1 MMRANALSDAFWRGA
16 VRSDRTVLYAVG
28 DVAPDRPDP
37 RDCFTLVRDRLREAD
52 VAFCQL
58 EVNLTERGSR
68 LPQARHTMRGRPE
81 VAAALRDAGFN
92 VVSFA
97 GNHCMDWGQ
106 EGFFDTI
113 DHLRAQQLGVVGVG
127 ANITEARQPLL
138 IESKGTQLAFLAYSS
153 ILPQSYWAEERRPGC
168 APLRAHTLYE
178 QIEHDQP
185 GTPARIHTFPH
196 EGDLAGLL
204 DDIRKAK
211 SRAAVVMVSLHW
223 GIHFVEATLADYQ
236 RTVAHAAIDAGAD
249 LILGH
254 HAHILKAVEIYRG
267 APILYSLCNFAVDLR
282 MDAAHANSASFKEI
296 QALNASWVP
305 DLDSLYN
312 FPADSRMTVVVKA
325 SLEQGRIRDFCLL
338 PAYVNREAQPEIV
351 GAGDPRFEQVRRYLE
366 KITAAV
372 GLDTRYEVRGD
383 ELVPVT

>member
-1 MMRANALSDAFWRGA
+1 M
-16 VRSDRTVLYAVG
+16 
-28 DVAPDRPDP
+28 
-37 RDCFTLVRDRLREAD
+37 
-52 VAFCQL
+52 
-58 EVNLTERGSR
+58 
-68 LPQARHTMRGRPE
+68 
-81 VAAALRDAGFN
+81 
-92 VVSFA
+92 
-97 GNHCMDWGQ
+97 
-106 EGFFDTI
+106 
-113 DHLRAQQLGVVGVG
+113 
-127 ANITEARQPLL
+127 
-138 IESKGTQLAFLAYSS
+138 
-153 ILPQSYWAEERRPGC
+153 
-168 APLRAHTLYE
+168 RAHTLYE

-196 EGDLAGLL
+196 DGDLAALL
-204 DDIRKAK
+204 EDIRKAK
-211 SRAAVVMVSLHW
+211 SQAAVVVVSLHW

-254 HAHILKAVEIYRG
+254 HAHILKAVEIYKG

-282 MDAAHANSASFKEI
+282 MDEAHAKSASFKEI
-296 QALNASWVP
+296 QTLNASWVP

-325 SLEQGRIRDFCLL
+325 ILEQGRVRDFSLL

-383 ELVPVT
+383 ELVPVAA